1 MWILTCFLAFIKT
14 IGLFLQFGVGA
25 SVYSGHKQSINKKNI
40 LKDHTFLIRH
50 ILPLGALISSGN
62 CPTNNWYLRAAFHL
76 ERRGKKRGEK
86 VEGESKTTEFLDIT
100 LCNQILP
107 LLSKMLKLTKY
118 VCHDEQNLLQVVRIN
133 SYLGPFLLQEK
144 VL

>member
-1 MWILTCFLAFIKT
+1 MWILTCYLAFIKT

-40 LKDHTFLIRH
+40 LKDLYDTFLIRH

-76 ERRGKKRGEK
+76 ERRGKKRGGDGRRRK
-86 VEGESKTTEFLDIT
+86 QDYWISGY
-100 LCNQILP
+100 QILP
-107 LLSKMLKLTKY
+107 SLSKMLKLTKY